1 MIRCGECYGKKGKK
15 GKKRKREREK
25 ELRFTIQTNI
35 TRSDKIKN
43 KEVVNT
49 ERKCQ
54 KTINCLRTCGLEL
67 GLVGFQH
74 AERDDCLEGPG
85 GHEGRGGGGT
95 VLGQHTRHTLTGTQ
109 IACNGEGNKLEFN
122 SGSVSYIC

>member
-1 MIRCGECYGKKGKK
+1 MIRYEECYGKKGKK
-15 GKKRKREREK
+15 RKKKKERKK
-25 ELRFTIQTNI
+25 ELQFTIQTNI

-43 KEVVNT
+43 NEVANT
-49 ERKCQ
+49 ERKCR
-54 KTINCLRTCGLEL
+54 KIINCLRTCGLEL

-74 AERDDCLEGPG
+74 AERDDCLEGPS
-85 GHEGRGGGGT
+85 GHEGRGGGGA

-109 IACNGEGNKLEFN
+109 IACNGEGNKLEFY